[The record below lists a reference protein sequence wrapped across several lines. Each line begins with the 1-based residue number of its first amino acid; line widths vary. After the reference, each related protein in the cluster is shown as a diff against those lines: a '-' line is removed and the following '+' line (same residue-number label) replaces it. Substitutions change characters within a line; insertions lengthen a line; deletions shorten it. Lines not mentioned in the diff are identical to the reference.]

1 LTLEEVHENGVIHRD
16 IKPENMLVNDQEQL
30 KIIDFNISEVL
41 PADGNVRV
49 TNKFIGTKGYAA
61 PELIIGIEKEKSTS
75 GKALDIWSLGITLLE
90 LLERKHP
97 FTIKTIEELHKYLS
111 QE

>member
-1 LTLEEVHENGVIHRD
+1 MKVLS
-16 IKPENMLVNDQEQL
+16 
-30 KIIDFNISEVL
+30 SEGTVK
-41 PADGNVRV
+41 V

-61 PELIIGIEKEKSTS
+61 PELIMNTDKEKWTS

-97 FTIKTIEELHKYLS
+97 FSIKTIEELHKYLS
-111 QE
+111 KE